1 MTLLILGIMSLLIG
15 AAVTVL
21 DSRES
26 IEVFGVTVDVS
37 AIGIGLIVSI
47 VLFLFL
53 WGIHTIAV
61 THPPA

>member
-1 MTLLILGIMSLLIG
+1 MIG
-15 AAVTVL
+15 ATVTVL

-53 WGIHTIAV
+53 WAIHTIAV